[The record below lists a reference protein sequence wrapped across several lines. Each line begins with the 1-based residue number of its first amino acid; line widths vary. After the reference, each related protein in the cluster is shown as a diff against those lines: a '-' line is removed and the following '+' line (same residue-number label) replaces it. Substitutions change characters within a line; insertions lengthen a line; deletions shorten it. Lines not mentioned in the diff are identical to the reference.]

1 MLASVSSSP
10 SKYVC
15 CVDSPGKQACTCVCV
30 FVSRP
35 KIRNSSNAQAQN
47 AEPARPPITNKQ
59 VYGAGGDKGDS
70 FKVSDTVLEV
80 QNESTGK
87 ISELKLSHFWP
98 VRKPRPVLEKL
109 PGNSALTTGLRVI
122 DTIFP

>member
-1 MLASVSSSP
+1 MTQNNDDKTFQS
-10 SKYVC
+10 YVLQYNE
-15 CVDSPGKQACTCVCV
+15 K
-30 FVSRP
+30 
-35 KIRNSSNAQAQN
+35 
-47 AEPARPPITNKQ
+47 

-109 PGNSALTTGLRVI
+109 PGNTALTTGLRVI

>member
-1 MLASVSSSP
+1 M
-10 SKYVC
+10 
-15 CVDSPGKQACTCVCV
+15 
-30 FVSRP
+30 
-35 KIRNSSNAQAQN
+35 
-47 AEPARPPITNKQ
+47 
-59 VYGAGGDKGDS
+59 YGAGGDKGDH

-109 PGNSALTTGLRVI
+109 PGNTALTTGLRVI